1 MSYVSGFR
9 SCVVHWCIALLLVSP
24 FGSAVTAEDI
34 QYSTQIAP
42 ILQKYCAGCHNRA
55 DAANAFSVQ
64 SPAELRR
71 GGENG
76 AVLDPKT
83 PENSRLLAV
92 VSSRGDDQMPP
103 ADQAQLSPDELATLT
118 AWIRSGCA
126 FDSEM
131 AIRSPLPKVPI
142 TAANVR
148 APALSMAFHPDE
160 GHLLVGK
167 FRNVEQLEAESW
179 TTKWTTPVADGK
191 VNSVRIS
198 KDGQRVLLGTGIP
211 GISGRAIEVTIGGS
225 PTGREFTGHYDI
237 IYDAVW
243 SPDESIVATAGYDR
257 RIILHD
263 ARNGTL
269 IRELKGHNGAV
280 FDLEFSPDGTLLA
293 SASADATIKIWHVST
308 GERFDTLSQPQSEQ
322 YSVTFSPDGS
332 YVYASGGDS
341 RIRQW
346 KVVSRS
352 GPQINPLLISR
363 FAHEGAI
370 ARMQISPDGRYLA
383 TAAENRELKIWDTST
398 VTELAA
404 HRTSTGSIMAL
415 AFQPGNQKLWAAEST
430 GNLRTFDLPA
440 IDQSTAVTAAMTTVM
455 SGSPS
460 GSLQEISETEPN
472 DQPAEAQV
480 VPFLAAIS
488 GVIDA
493 ESSDNAAAADSDCFR
508 FTAQQRTPVLIE
520 VNADRDKSPLDSLVE
535 VFDLNGR
542 QVLQVQLQAVRD
554 SYFTFRGKD
563 SDTADDFR
571 MFNWQEMELNEYL
584 YADGEV
590 VKLWLYPR
598 GPDSGFKVYPGFG
611 NRQTYFGTTPS
622 AHPLQGP
629 AFIVTP
635 FSATAELKDT
645 GLPVFPVYAENDD
658 DPMRQWGRDSRLMF
672 LPPADGEFIVRIR
685 DARGFQGSDYR
696 YRLLIRSP
704 APDFSVAMSSAELNV
719 FRGTGKEVVFT
730 ATRLDGYDGP
740 IEISAE
746 NLPAGFTLSD
756 PVVIEPEQRQAMATL
771 IASSDATPPS
781 DVDVA
786 KVIFKA
792 KAEIGDQV
800 VIHDIGGL
808 KSLKLSDNPKVTVR
822 IVNVEQHQ
830 AGLSD
835 HTPELTVW
843 AGETIRAIMKVDRKD
858 HEGLVEF
865 GKEDS
870 GRNLP
875 HGVFVD
881 NIGLN
886 GLMLLQGQNEREF
899 FITAAKW
906 VPETSRPFYL
916 KSNVEGGITS
926 KPVLIHVR
934 HRNESAKS
942 AVQAGE

>member
-1 MSYVSGFR
+1 M
-9 SCVVHWCIALLLVSP
+9 
-24 FGSAVTAEDI
+24 
-34 QYSTQIAP
+34 
-42 ILQKYCAGCHNRA
+42 
-55 DAANAFSVQ
+55 AFTTDG
-64 SPAELRR
+64 RH
-71 GGENG
+71 
-76 AVLDPKT
+76 
-83 PENSRLLAV
+83 LLAGKFRKV
-92 VSSRGDDQMPP
+92 E
-103 ADQAQLSPDELATLT
+103 QLDSATLT
-118 AWIRSGCA
+118 
-126 FDSEM
+126 
-131 AIRSPLPKVPI
+131 P
-142 TAANVR
+142 
-148 APALSMAFHPDE
+148 H
-160 GHLLVGK
+160 
-167 FRNVEQLEAESW
+167 W
-179 TTKWTTPVADGK
+179 TSPVADGK

-198 KDGQRVLLGTGIP
+198 NDGQRVLLGTGIP
-211 GISGRAIEVTIGGS
+211 GISGRAIEVMIGGS
-225 PTGREFTGHYDI
+225 PTGREFTGHFDI
-237 IYDAVW
+237 TYDAIW
-243 SPDESIVATAGYDR
+243 SPDESIVATASYDR

-263 ARNGTL
+263 ARSGAV
-269 IRELKGHNGAV
+269 IRELYGHNGAV

-293 SASADATIKIWHVST
+293 SASADATIKIWHVAT

-332 YVYASGGDS
+332 YVFASGGDS

-370 ARMQISPDGRYLA
+370 SRMQISPDGRYLA
-383 TAAENRELKIWDTST
+383 TAAENREVKIWDALT
-398 VTELAA
+398 VTELSA
-404 HRTSTGSIMAL
+404 HHIPAGGITSL
-415 AFQPGNQKLWAAEST
+415 AFHPGVQKLWAADSM
-430 GNLRTFDLPA
+430 GKLHSYDLPV
-440 IDQSTAVTAAMTTVM
+440 IDPSATVTAAMTTVI
-455 SGSPS
+455 SGGPA
-460 GSLQEISETEPN
+460 GALEEISESEPN
-472 DQPAEAQV
+472 NEASTAQL
-480 VPFLAAIS
+480 VPFPAAIS
-488 GVIDA
+488 GVIHTDLNDNGA
-493 ESSDNAAAADSDCFR
+493 EADTDYFR
-508 FTAQQRTPVLIE
+508 FSAQQHRPVLIE
-520 VNADRDKSPLDSLVE
+520 VKADRDKSPLDSMVE
-535 VFDLNGR
+535 VFDLNGK

-635 FSATAELKDT
+635 FSPETELKDT
-645 GLPVFPVYAENDD
+645 GLPVFPIYAENDD
-658 DPMRQWGRDSRLMF
+658 DPMRQWGRDSRLVFM
-672 LPPADGEFIVRIR
+672 PPADGEYIVRIR

-719 FRGTGKEVVFT
+719 FRGTGKEIVFT

-746 NLPAGFTLSD
+746 SLPAGFTLSD
-756 PVVIEPEQRQAMATL
+756 PVVIQPEQRQAMATL
-771 IASSDATPPS
+771 IASSDASPPS
-781 DVDVA
+781 DEDVA
-786 KVIFKA
+786 RVVFRA
-792 KAEIGDQV
+792 RAEIGDQIV
-800 VIHDIGGL
+800 MHDIGGL
-808 KSLKLSDNPKVTVR
+808 KSLKLADTPKVTIR
-822 IVNVEQHQ
+822 IVSVEQHQ

-835 HTPELTVW
+835 HTSELTVW
-843 AGETIRAIMKVDRKD
+843 AGETTRAILKVDRND
-858 HEGLVEF
+858 HQGLVEF

-886 GLMLLQGQNEREF
+886 GLMLLEGQNEREF

-926 KPVLIHVR
+926 LPVMIHVR
-934 HRNESAKS
+934 HRKERAPQT
-942 AVQAGE
+942 VQAND

>member
-1 MSYVSGFR
+1 MSYVSTFR
-9 SCVVHWCIALLLVSP
+9 SCVVRCCIVLLLVFH
-24 FGSAVTAEDI
+24 FGSAVAVEDI
-34 QYSTQIAP
+34 RYSTQIAP

-55 DAANAFSVQ
+55 DATNGFSVQ
-64 SPAELRR
+64 SPDEIRR

-76 AVLDPKT
+76 PVLDQKT
-83 PENSRLLAV
+83 PESSRLLAV
-92 VSSRGDDQMPP
+92 ISSRGHEQMPP
-103 ADQAQLSPDELATLT
+103 ADEAQLSPEELATLT
-118 AWIRSGCA
+118 AWIRSGSP

-131 AIRSPLPKVPI
+131 AVRSPLPKVPI

-148 APALSMAFHPDE
+148 IPALSMAFRK
-160 GHLLVGK
+160 GGSQLLIGR
-167 FRNVEQLEAESW
+167 FRTVEMLDLESL
-179 TTKWTTPVADGK
+179 TLKWTIPVADGK

-198 KDGQRVLLGTGIP
+198 NNGQRVLLGTGIP
-211 GISGRAIEVTIGGS
+211 GISGRAIEVTIGVF
-225 PTGREFTGHYDI
+225 PAVREFTGHHDI
-237 IYDAVW
+237 IYDAIW
-243 SPDESIVATAGYDR
+243 SPDGSIVATAGYDR

-263 ARNGTL
+263 AQTGAV
-269 IRELKGHNGAV
+269 IRELNGHNGAV

-293 SASADATIKIWHVST
+293 SASADATIKIWHVAT

-332 YVYASGGDS
+332 HVFASGGDS

-370 ARMQISPDGRYLA
+370 SRMQISPDGRYLA
-383 TAAENRELKIWDTST
+383 TAAENRELKIWDAMA

-404 HRTSTGSIMAL
+404 HRIAAGSITAL
-415 AFQPGNQKLWAAEST
+415 AFQPGTQKLWAADST
-430 GNLRTFDLPA
+430 GELHTFDLPA
-440 IDQSTAVTAAMTTVM
+440 IDQATTVIAAMSPVISAGT
-455 SGSPS
+455 SGSP
-460 GSLQEISETEPN
+460 EEVSEVEPN
-472 DQPAEAQV
+472 NEVTTTQM
-480 VPFLAAIS
+480 VPFPAAVS
-488 GVIDA
+488 GVINTDNSDTAAEADA
-493 ESSDNAAAADSDCFR
+493 DYFR
-508 FTAQQRTPVLIE
+508 FSAQQRKPVLIE
-520 VNADRDKSPLDSLVE
+520 VKADRDKSPLDSLVE
-535 VFDLNGR
+535 VFDLNGK
-542 QVLQVQLQAVRD
+542 QILQVQLQAVRD

-635 FSATAELKDT
+635 FAPEAELKDT
-645 GLPVFPVYAENDD
+645 GLPVFPIYAENDD

-672 LPPADGEFIVRIR
+672 LPPADGDYIVRIR

-719 FRGTGKEVVFT
+719 FRGTGKEIVFT

-746 NLPAGFTLSD
+746 NLPAGFALSD

-771 IASSDATPPS
+771 IASSDALPPS
-781 DVDVA
+781 DDDVA
-786 KVIFKA
+786 KVLFKA

-800 VIHDIGGL
+800 VNHDIGGL
-808 KSLKLSDNPKVTVR
+808 KSLKLADTPRVTVR
-822 IVNVEQHQ
+822 IVNIEQHQ

-926 KPVLIHVR
+926 LPVMIHVR
-934 HRNESAKS
+934 HRLEPAPQT
-942 AVQAGE
+942 VQADE